1 MGNSGGR
8 VKKEKSIFS
17 HFDRISVQR
26 QIKGERKMLL
36 SIRHMSHKKEMIEW
50 MEMAKLNSIL
60 FNLMTGDYRE
70 IKQIRNLLKWD
81 R

>member
-1 MGNSGGR
+1 
-8 VKKEKSIFS
+8 
-17 HFDRISVQR
+17 
-26 QIKGERKMLL
+26 MLL

-60 FNLMTGDYRE
+60 FNLMTGDYKE

-81 R
+81 RYRGMKERGKEVNKTVWADNNDANL

>member
-1 MGNSGGR
+1 
-8 VKKEKSIFS
+8 
-17 HFDRISVQR
+17 
-26 QIKGERKMLL
+26 MLL
-36 SIRHMSHKKEMIEW
+36 YIRHMSHKEEMIEW

>member
-1 MGNSGGR
+1 ML
-8 VKKEKSIFS
+8 
-17 HFDRISVQR
+17 
-26 QIKGERKMLL
+26 LL

-81 R
+81 RDRGMKERGKEVNKTVWVDNNDAI

>member
-1 MGNSGGR
+1 
-8 VKKEKSIFS
+8 
-17 HFDRISVQR
+17 
-26 QIKGERKMLL
+26 MLL

-81 R
+81 RDRGMKERGKEVNKTVWVDNNDAI